1 MASMG
6 KAFEASG
13 RVSPD
18 EFRRDPAS
26 MRLQTQPI
34 IDKGNSKGLII
45 TLQVGPA
52 RAILAG

>member
-1 MASMG
+1 MG